1 MKVSLLE
8 KENFELRGPVIDKML
23 IIIQSKTDSK
33 SDPFPTDISTT
44 TSTNAKPAQ
53 TNDNINSNSNNNNK
67 KSKNNNKINNNIC
80 KNKSNNNNNNKNQKN
95 NTSTNEKAVNN
106 EKLQVQLEDIR
117 KEKRMKSRQI
127 KLIYRKEIN
136 QTNIS
141 ILPTAQINSKVTD
154 VKGPKGTVAI
164 VGDSIM
170 SGIREELL
178 KTIKTQC
185 KSKVF

>member
-53 TNDNINSNSNNNNK
+53 TDDNINSNSNNNNK
-67 KSKNNNKINNNIC
+67 KSKNNNKINNSIC

-117 KEKRMKSRQI
+117 KEKRMKSRQT